1 MVDTELFDT
10 TTCNFSYNQD
20 YSQLNGWS
28 MFGVKF
34 SSAITNFNKLV
45 IKVSKKNES
54 GGFTG
59 NMTLEI
65 RDTDGTTVLV
75 TGTSVNVSTLSDM
88 PTYDEITF
96 TCATTTVSAGQYICV
111 TFPAGTNSTNCL
123 FWYRSNTANDCSDP
137 TVTGIYYTTTNNS
150 TDLLADMQGWYVPT
164 PTPGASGTR
173 DPPPPFNLV
182 SF

>member
-10 TTCNFSYNQD
+10 TTCNFNYEQG
-20 YSQLNGWS
+20 YSQLNDWS
-28 MFGVKF
+28 LFGVKF
-34 SSAITNFNKLV
+34 SSAITNFNKLI

-75 TGTSVNVSTLSDM
+75 TGTSVDVSTISDM

-96 TCATTTVSAGQYICV
+96 TCATTTVTAGQYICV
-111 TFPAGTNSTNCL
+111 TFPPGTNSTNCL

-137 TVTGIYYTTTNNS
+137 TVTGLYYITSYNS
-150 TDLLADMQGWYVPT
+150 TTLLTDMQGWYVP
-164 PTPGASGTR
+164 A
-173 DPPPPFNLV
+173 PPPPSSSGLLLPPPLAV
-182 SF
+182 LTI